1 MICKLQR
8 TAGEVP
14 REGPAVRVL
23 VTLALAADSAV
34 GRGEDLVDKADANP
48 MAAGRG
54 EDGVDDA
61 MSRRGDELAWGG
73 SGDGDDADNTRDVR
87 AGDLAEVA
95 GDAEVVVVVVA
106 VIGGDDITRGDT
118 LCAVAERGDLGKG
131 ARGEVA
137 AAVAAAG
144 NTARMREMRVCDPIR
159 GDVADDDDG
168 VAVGETVDIN
178 ARV

>member
-1 MICKLQR
+1 M
-8 TAGEVP
+8 
-14 REGPAVRVL
+14 

-34 GRGEDLVDKADANP
+34 GRGEDLVNKADANP

-87 AGDLAEVA
+87 AGDLAEVV
-95 GDAEVVVVVVA
+95 GELVVVVVA
-106 VIGGDDITRGDT
+106 IGGDEITRGDT
-118 LCAVAERGDLGKG
+118 FCAAADCGDLGKG

-144 NTARMREMRVCDPIR
+144 NTARMRAMRVCDPIR